1 MKIYVGSL
9 NPAKVD
15 AVREALTDHPA
26 FASCDVTGFDAASNV
41 SDQPKTLEETVR
53 GAMNR
58 AKAAWREGGIAFGLE
73 SGLMEVPY
81 TRTGRMDICVCAIY
95 NGTDYCHGISS
106 AWECPVN
113 ITKMMLED
121 GMNMNDAF
129 YAAGLTNDPKI
140 GSSVGAV
147 GLLTEG
153 RVDRKAYTMQAI
165 HMAMIHA
172 KDFALTEKVGTEI

>member
-15 AVREALTDHPA
+15 AVRETMADHPA
-26 FASCDVTGFDAASNV
+26 FALCEVVGFEASSDV
-41 SDQPKTLEETVR
+41 SDQPKSLEETVR

-58 AKAAWREGGIAFGLE
+58 AKAAWQEGGIAFGLE

-81 TRTGRMDICVCAIY
+81 TRTGHMDICVCAIFD
-95 NGTDYCHGISS
+95 GADYHHGISS
-106 AWECPVN
+106 AWECPPDV
-113 ITKMMLED
+113 TKMMLED

-129 YAAGLTNDPKI
+129 YKSGRTNDPKI

-153 RVDRKAYTMQAI
+153 RVDRKAYTKQAI
-165 HMAMIHA
+165 HMAMIHV
-172 KDFALTEKVGTEI
+172 KKP